1 MMDATKF
8 APKGFI
14 IWLMEKAKHPVIV
27 SFRENRVCVGE
38 VAAKIV
44 EDKRQELKLK
54 SGVPQKDILSLLGS
68 SRVSP
73 TKLYV

>member
-1 MMDATKF
+1 MMDAMRF
-8 APKGFI
+8 APKGSI
-14 IWLMEKAKHPVIV
+14 IWLMEKGKHPAVV
-27 SFRENRVCVGE
+27 NFQENRVCVDE

-68 SRVSP
+68 S
-73 TKLYV
+73 